1 MSIDERIDVIGR
13 HPSRARFALRGRERA
28 MAGLHG
34 EIPHGEALDADQQ
47 VYAVDVTCRW
57 IEREFGRAA

>member
-1 MSIDERIDVIGR
+1 VSIDERIDVIGR
-13 HPSRARFALRGRERA
+13 HPFRARFALRGRERA

-34 EIPHGEALDADQQ
+34 EIPQGEALYPDQQ
-47 VYAVDVTCRW
+47 AYTVDVICRW